1 MAAINPLT
9 TQTLLRMIS
18 LTFHSLILLFLHPL
32 QSLTLLHL
40 LHLLNPLLRLN
51 NLQLHLQ
58 STRLVPLTAVVLQWE
73 VLALL
78 VTVHVVR
85 TLDHLLG
92 TLTTMP
98 MAARIQLR
106 LTDALMHK
114 AISGKR
120 RLCLLFSQHLST
132 RLAFLTRTGK
142 P

>member
-1 MAAINPLT
+1 MSHHRLIILMT
-9 TQTLLRMIS
+9 MLYLKHLLRLMLLIV
-18 LTFHSLILLFLHPL
+18 LQHRRLFLLLILL
-32 QSLTLLHL
+32 T
-40 LHLLNPLLRLN
+40 
-51 NLQLHLQ
+51 
-58 STRLVPLTAVVLQWE
+58 VVVVTDQWE
-73 VLALL
+73 IISLALL